1 MENEELSPTVLKFAY
16 STGFFPMPDPYT
28 HKILWYKP
36 DPRAIIPL
44 NGFHCSRSLKR
55 RLKKNDYTVTYNTA
69 FSEVMQ
75 GCANR
80 EETWITPEFIYA
92 YTRLFDEGYAGS
104 VEVWNAAGE
113 LVGGTYGVCL
123 GGAFFA
129 ESMFHAET
137 DCSKIALF
145 HLVQRLRENNFIL
158 LEVQFLTDHLR
169 RLGAIE
175 IPLSQYLALLKN
187 SLEVNADFRR
197 P

>member
-1 MENEELSPTVLKFAY
+1 MDNEELSPTVLKFAY

-44 NGFHCSRSLKR
+44 NGFHCSRSLR
-55 RLKKNDYTVTYNTA
+55 RRIKKGDYQVTYNQA
-69 FSEVMQ
+69 FTEVMR

-80 EETWITPEFIYA
+80 EETWITPEFISS
-92 YTRLFDEGYAGS
+92 YTRLFEEGSAGS
-104 VEVWNAAGE
+104 VEVWNDAGE
-113 LVGGTYGVCL
+113 LTGGTYGVCL

-129 ESMFHAET
+129 ESMFHTET

-145 HLVQRLRENNFIL
+145 HLVQKLRTKNFIL
-158 LEVQFLTDHLR
+158 LEVQFLTDHLK

-187 SLEVNADFRR
+187 SLEVSAEF
-197 P
+197 